1 MEENKINDND
11 NRNSQMAHFKKIN
24 IFGLSNVGKSSL
36 ILSIENFLE
45 KDFKIEI
52 KEDNQ
57 PKIIENTEEEDG
69 EEQKKLPSPN
79 LVEKI
84 KRINI
89 SYDQTTEL
97 YLDIYETNIDNLDF
111 LKENIDTLIT
121 YTECLIFMIDISSI
135 NSFNSI
141 AQLVPLITEIYKD
154 TDKKR
159 NVPPMIFLSNKT
171 DLESSREVSGF
182 EIKEFIDQYKGMV
195 NLDLSLLEKES
206 FSEFMKKFVEILKKE
221 EKKDIYDHIHLV
233 KIQHPPQ
240 LKKSSENDK
249 NNIDDLSLNLFL
261 LGSSTVGKTSFIKKF
276 LKFEFFENNLST
288 LGIDVEKTVAKV
300 GDNFVRIELWDTAG
314 QERLRSIPKRY
325 YSKGDGF
332 LLLFDVTNKSTY
344 EDVTGWIKDIREA
357 RGTTSTNGVNDKK
370 SSNEILFLIGNK
382 IDETKKR
389 VVKKEDAKNLASSYG
404 VSYFEIS
411 CKEGVNVYEVLSKLI
426 FEAFSMA
433 KGSNQN
439 FKLSNKK
446 NQKSKKKKC
455 C

>member
-141 AQLVPLITEIYKD
+141 TQLVPLITEIYKD

-159 NVPPMIFLSNKT
+159 NVPPMIFLSNKQ
-171 DLESSREVSGF
+171 
-182 EIKEFIDQYKGMV
+182 I
-195 NLDLSLLEKES
+195 
-206 FSEFMKKFVEILKKE
+206 
-221 EKKDIYDHIHLV
+221 
-233 KIQHPPQ
+233 
-240 LKKSSENDK
+240 
-249 NNIDDLSLNLFL
+249 
-261 LGSSTVGKTSFIKKF
+261 
-276 LKFEFFENNLST
+276 
-288 LGIDVEKTVAKV
+288 
-300 GDNFVRIELWDTAG
+300 
-314 QERLRSIPKRY
+314 
-325 YSKGDGF
+325 
-332 LLLFDVTNKSTY
+332 
-344 EDVTGWIKDIREA
+344 
-357 RGTTSTNGVNDKK
+357 
-370 SSNEILFLIGNK
+370 
-382 IDETKKR
+382 
-389 VVKKEDAKNLASSYG
+389 
-404 VSYFEIS
+404 
-411 CKEGVNVYEVLSKLI
+411 
-426 FEAFSMA
+426 
-433 KGSNQN
+433 
-439 FKLSNKK
+439 
-446 NQKSKKKKC
+446 
-455 C
+455 

>member
-1 MEENKINDND
+1 MEENKINDNND
-11 NRNSQMAHFKKIN
+11 RNSLMAHFKKIN
-24 IFGLSNVGKSSL
+24 IFGLPNVGKSSL

-52 KEDNQ
+52 KEDNK
-57 PKIIENTEEEDG
+57 PKIIDKKEEEG
-69 EEQKKLPSPN
+69 EKQEDLPPPN
-79 LVEKI
+79 LVEQI

-89 SYDQTTEL
+89 SYNESTEL
-97 YLDIYETNIDNLDF
+97 YLDLYETNIDNFDF

-121 YTECLIFMIDISSI
+121 YSECLIFMIDITSI
-135 NSFNSI
+135 DSFNSI
-141 AQLVPLITEIYKD
+141 SKLLPLISEIYKD
-154 TDKKR
+154 KDK
-159 NVPPMIFLSNKT
+159 NGNIPQMILLSNKN

-182 EIKEFIDQYKGMV
+182 EIKEFIDQYQGMV
-195 NLDLSLLEKES
+195 NLDLSLLEKDS

-240 LKKSSENDK
+240 LQKSSENDK
-249 NNIDDLSLNLFL
+249 KNIDELSLNLFL
-261 LGSSTVGKTSFIKKF
+261 LGSSAVGKTSFIKKF
-276 LKFEFFENNLST
+276 LKFEYFENNLST
-288 LGIDVEKTVAKV
+288 LGIDVEKTIAKV
-300 GDNFVRIELWDTAG
+300 GNNFVKVELWDTAG

-332 LLLFDVTNKSTY
+332 LLLFDVTNMSTY

-357 RGTTSTNGVNDKK
+357 RGTTNVNGVNDKK
-370 SSNEILFLIGNK
+370 SSNEILFLLGNK

-389 VVKKEDAKNLASSYG
+389 VVKKIDAKKLAESYG

-439 FKLSNKK
+439 FKLSDKK
-446 NQKSKKKKC
+446 GKKSKKKKC

>member
-24 IFGLSNVGKSSL
+24 IFGQSNVGKSSL

-45 KDFKIEI
+45 KNFKIEI

-69 EEQKKLPSPN
+69 EEQEKLPSPN

-141 AQLVPLITEIYKD
+141 TQLVPLITEIYKD

-240 LKKSSENDK
+240 LKKS
-249 NNIDDLSLNLFL
+249 
-261 LGSSTVGKTSFIKKF
+261 TVGKTSFIKKF

-332 LLLFDVTNKSTY
+332 LLLYDVTNMSTY

-357 RGTTSTNGVNDKK
+357 RGTTNVNGVNDKK

-389 VVKKEDAKNLASSYG
+389 VVKKEDAKNLLK
-404 VSYFEIS
+404 F
-411 CKEGVNVYEVLSKLI
+411 
-426 FEAFSMA
+426 
-433 KGSNQN
+433 
-439 FKLSNKK
+439 
-446 NQKSKKKKC
+446 
-455 C
+455 

>member
-1 MEENKINDND
+1 
-11 NRNSQMAHFKKIN
+11 
-24 IFGLSNVGKSSL
+24 
-36 ILSIENFLE
+36 
-45 KDFKIEI
+45 
-52 KEDNQ
+52 
-57 PKIIENTEEEDG
+57 
-69 EEQKKLPSPN
+69 
-79 LVEKI
+79 
-84 KRINI
+84 
-89 SYDQTTEL
+89 
-97 YLDIYETNIDNLDF
+97 
-111 LKENIDTLIT
+111 
-121 YTECLIFMIDISSI
+121 
-135 NSFNSI
+135 
-141 AQLVPLITEIYKD
+141 
-154 TDKKR
+154 
-159 NVPPMIFLSNKT
+159 
-171 DLESSREVSGF
+171 
-182 EIKEFIDQYKGMV
+182 MV

-332 LLLFDVTNKSTY
+332 LLLYDVTNMSTY

-357 RGTTSTNGVNDKK
+357 RGTTNVNGVNDKK

-433 KGSNQN
+433 KGNNQN